1 MHSVKIKKLTI
12 YGRATMEGNTRTQIM
27 TANEAA
33 KYLGLHL
40 VTVYRLIKQGKLPC
54 FRVGG
59 QWRFKKDLLDEWIA
73 SSTSGKSM

>member
-1 MHSVKIKKLTI
+1 MI
-12 YGRATMEGNTRTQIM
+12 MEEGSRTQIM
-27 TANEAA
+27 TAKEAA

-40 VTVYRLIKQGKLPC
+40 VTVYRLIKSGELPC

-73 SSTSGKSM
+73 SSTNSNNS